1 MPRNKIY
8 TEEFLVRTTLEE
20 RQQIDVLAK
29 RSNVSRSR
37 FLVVAALSDGMLLTP
52 ESLSGM
58 ESMME
63 LRGMALMN
71 LKRLLN
77 RLNQIAD
84 TLPQPESFD
93 NAELTEAIR
102 ELTTTLLFLKEQ
114 WANRPSQPSA

>member
-1 MPRNKIY
+1 M
-8 TEEFLVRTTLEE
+8 RTTLEE